1 MNSTDI
7 SAGAT
12 ALGAEAATQ
21 GGPVPH
27 RGKLAVAVLAALLG
41 VVGGHWWYL
50 RRRWAWLFTA
60 VSCVLI
66 VLAARSPVWWDNPPF
81 LLLFIPLTEGFIESL
96 IFSLKP
102 DEKFD
107 ARYNPGSGRRT
118 ATRWGPVL
126 VAILVTLVG
135 SAVVIFGISLAIM
148 HIYIAMGW
156 LDGFVL

>member
-60 VSCVLI
+60 VSGVLI

-118 ATRWGPVL
+118 ATRWGRSWSP
-126 VAILVTLVG
+126 
-135 SAVVIFGISLAIM
+135 S
-148 HIYIAMGW
+148 W
-156 LDGFVL
+156 